1 MKKTFDCVEM
11 KRRAQEELMAEYEQ
25 RKHEFSSIAD
35 FINAKSRESEWQ
47 RSLWDKIEQPQ
58 TAKNMARRY

>member
-35 FINAKSRESEWQ
+35 FINTKSRESEWQ
-47 RSLWDKIEQPQ
+47 RDLWDKVEQAQ
-58 TAKNMARRY
+58 TAKGSTRR